1 MIKSKI
7 AIIYGSDTGTTDY
20 ITEKIVAKLNLKDI
34 DIIDVY
40 KIELIEFK
48 NYNTLILG
56 TPTWNIGDL
65 QSDWDDIYPDFKK
78 IDFTG
83 IKVGFY
89 ALGDQFGYPDNFVDG
104 LGILAEVV
112 KSNGGDIFGFWNN
125 KNYNFKSSKGIS
137 SNGKF
142 YGLVIDED
150 NQENLTDERIDS
162 WVIQIKKELN
172 IETI

>member
-65 QSDWDDIYPDFKK
+65 QSDWM
-78 IDFTG
+78 
-83 IKVGFY
+83 
-89 ALGDQFGYPDNFVDG
+89 
-104 LGILAEVV
+104 
-112 KSNGGDIFGFWNN
+112 IF
-125 KNYNFKSSKGIS
+125 
-137 SNGKF
+137 
-142 YGLVIDED
+142 
-150 NQENLTDERIDS
+150 
-162 WVIQIKKELN
+162 IQILKK
-172 IETI
+172 

>member
-20 ITEKIVAKLNLKDI
+20 ITKKIVAKLNLKDI

-65 QSDWDDIYPDFKK
+65 QSDWM
-78 IDFTG
+78 
-83 IKVGFY
+83 
-89 ALGDQFGYPDNFVDG
+89 
-104 LGILAEVV
+104 
-112 KSNGGDIFGFWNN
+112 IF
-125 KNYNFKSSKGIS
+125 
-137 SNGKF
+137 
-142 YGLVIDED
+142 
-150 NQENLTDERIDS
+150 
-162 WVIQIKKELN
+162 IQILKK
-172 IETI
+172 